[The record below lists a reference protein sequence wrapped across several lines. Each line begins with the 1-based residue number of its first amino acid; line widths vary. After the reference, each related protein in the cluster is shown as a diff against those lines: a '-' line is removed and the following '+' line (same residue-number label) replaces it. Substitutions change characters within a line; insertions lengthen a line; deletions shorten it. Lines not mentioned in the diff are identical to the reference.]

1 MIATLGRG
9 IALPLNVMVM
19 PNLPDAR
26 ALAVAGI
33 GRISHG
39 PAAYLRAMAAVR
51 EAAQAAFVN

>member
-1 MIATLGRG
+1 
-9 IALPLNVMVM
+9 MVM